1 VKKVIVVRKALIV
14 SNMIELV
21 EGADSILQNL

>member
-1 VKKVIVVRKALIV
+1 MKKVIVVRKALIV

-21 EGADSILQNL
+21 EDADSILTSL